1 MAPSVCLRVCA
12 YLFKNQNHY
21 SIDLRVRSRQ
31 ITRHAPIFVRCREYF
46 ECGNERSQGVRETE
60 KDNFNH
66 FKLSSIRM
74 GSSFDW
80 SLSSEIEKVH
90 AIL

>member
-1 MAPSVCLRVCA
+1 MAPSVCLRVGA

-21 SIDLRVRSRQ
+21 SIDSRVRSSQ
-31 ITRHAPIFVRCREYF
+31 ITRHAPIFVHYCEY
-46 ECGNERSQGVRETE
+46 ECVKRRSQGGR
-60 KDNFNH
+60 DNFNH

-80 SLSSEIEKVH
+80 SFSSEIEKVY